1 MRPDI
6 EKYLREQ
13 GWVFAGV
20 SQPDHKRQWAQMD
33 GDKVKRVALES
44 ELEDLALEIVG
55 SPADIDELAEK
66 YSENILANNED
77 LQDAIE
83 DAYKAG
89 WWDRERSKKKE
100 MKFQV
105 AVSCIQGIIEAKL
118 GIIGEIAPE
127 VAVKESL
134 RIADEFVKQWF
145 GNPKN

>member
-6 EKYLREQ
+6 EEYLREQ

-66 YSENILANNED
+66 YSENILVNSED
-77 LQDAIE
+77 LQDAVA

-89 WWDRERSKKKE
+89 WQDRERSKKKE
-100 MKFQV
+100 MRFQV
-105 AVSCIQGIIEAKL
+105 AVSCIQGILEAKL
-118 GIIGEIAPE
+118 GIIGEVAPE

-145 GNPKN
+145 GDTK